1 MKRKLS
7 TGTLL
12 MLTGLAV
19 AGVYSYVNQPPAQHR
34 RTFEADAHGRLV
46 ESERTESGVQP
57 TPIQPLVKPEPAKLL
72 SLASLELNGDQRAR
86 IQTISTQWLAA
97 KASLEAAMEKSVAA
111 VDRNATA
118 SVSSLKSDLGAYS
131 QLSREFAARRDAAWQ
146 EALGVLTP
154 AQRAQALEARQ

>member
-1 MKRKLS
+1 
-7 TGTLL
+7 

-34 RTFEADAHGRLV
+34 RTIEADANGRLV
-46 ESERTESGVQP
+46 ESERSESGVRP
-57 TPIQPLVKPEPAKLL
+57 APIQPLVKPEPAKLL

-86 IQTISTQWLAA
+86 IETISTQWLAV
-97 KASLEAAMEKSVAA
+97 KASLVAAMEKSIAA
-111 VDRNATA
+111 VDRDATA

-154 AQRAQALEARQ
+154 AQRSQALEARQ